1 MGVQLRDILEAK
13 EVDLETLKGRIIA
26 IDAFNW
32 LYQFLSSIRQIDGTP
47 LMDIKGRVTSH
58 LSGLFYRTANLLE
71 AGIKPVYVFDGEKP
85 KFKKYTIEKRKEIRE
100 EAKEK
105 WEKAL
110 ERGDIEEAKK
120 MAQRSGELNEE
131 MIEESKELIRA
142 MGLPIVQAKSEGE
155 AQCAIMCKNGDVNFS
170 ASQDF
175 DSLLFGSPKM
185 IRNLNITGKRKV
197 GGKEVKI
204 SPEIIDLEENLN
216 RLGITREQLIIIGI
230 LVGTDYNPGG
240 IKGIGPKK
248 ALELVKRYKTIE
260 EVMKQVDWE
269 FEIDYKDIYEFF
281 LKPEYNEY
289 KDKLVFKQIDEEK
302 IKKILCDE
310 HDFSEERVNQ
320 VLEKLK
326 APLQTSLTSWFR

>member
-13 EVDLETLKGRIIA
+13 EVELESLKGRIIA

-32 LYQFLSSIRQIDGTP
+32 LYQFLSSIRQPDGTP
-47 LMDIKGRVTSH
+47 LMDLRGRVTSH

-71 AGIKPVYVFDGEKP
+71 VGIKPVYVFDGEKP
-85 KFKKYTIEKRKEIRE
+85 KFKKYTIEKRREIRE

-105 WEKAL
+105 WEEAL
-110 ERGDIEEAKK
+110 EKGDLEEARK

-131 MIEESKELIRA
+131 MIEESKELIKA
-142 MGLPIVQAKSEGE
+142 MGLPVIQAKSEGE
-155 AQCAIMCKNGDVNFS
+155 AQCAVMCKNKDVDLS

-185 IRNLNITGKRKV
+185 VRNLNITGKRKI
-197 GGKEVKI
+197 GGREVKI
-204 SPEIIDLEENLN
+204 YPEIIDLEENLN

-230 LVGTDYNPGG
+230 LVGTDYNVGG
-240 IKGIGPKK
+240 VKGIGPKK
-248 ALELVKRYKTIE
+248 ALELVKKYKKIE
-260 EVMKQVDWE
+260 EVMNHVEWE
-269 FEIDYKDIYEFF
+269 FELDPRDIFEFF
-281 LKPEYNEY
+281 LNPEYNEY
-289 KDKLVFKQIDEEK
+289 KDSLTFKQIDAEK

-320 VLEKLK
+320 VLERLK
-326 APLQTSLTSWFR
+326 MPTQSSLTSWFR

>member
-1 MGVQLRDILEAK
+1 MGVQLRDILEARK
-13 EVDLETLKGRIIA
+13 VELEELKGKIIA

-32 LYQFLSSIRQIDGTP
+32 LYQFLSSIRQHDGTP
-47 LMDIKGRVTSH
+47 LMDIKGRITSH

-71 AGIKPVYVFDGEKP
+71 VGIKPIYVFDGEKP
-85 KFKKYTIEKRKEIRE
+85 KFKKYTIEKRREKRE

-105 WEKAL
+105 WEEAL

-131 MIEESKELIRA
+131 MIEESKELIKA
-142 MGLPIVQAKSEGE
+142 MGLSIIQAKSEGE
-155 AQCAIMCKNGDVNFS
+155 AQCAIMCKNRDVDFS

-175 DSLLFGSPKM
+175 DSLLFGSPRM
-185 IRNLNITGKRKV
+185 IRNLNITGKRKL
-197 GGKEVKI
+197 GGREVKI
-204 SPEIIDLEENLN
+204 YPEIIDLEENLKM
-216 RLGITREQLIIIGI
+216 LGITREQLIIIGI

-248 ALELVKRYKTIE
+248 ALEMVKKYKNLE
-260 EVMKQVDWE
+260 DVMKLVDWE
-269 FEIDYKDIYEFF
+269 FEIDYKEIYEFF
-281 LKPEYNEY
+281 LVPEYNEY
-289 KDKLVFKQIDEEK
+289 KDKLSFGEIDVEK

-320 VLEKLK
+320 VLERLK
-326 APLQTSLTSWFR
+326 SPSQATLRSWFK

>member
-47 LMDIKGRVTSH
+47 LMDIKGRITSH
-58 LSGLFYRTANLLE
+58 LSGIFYRTANLLE
-71 AGIKPVYVFDGEKP
+71 VGIKPVYVFDGEKP
-85 KFKKYTIEKRKEIRE
+85 KFKNYTIEKRKEIRE

-105 WEKAL
+105 WEEAL
-110 ERGDIEEAKK
+110 ERGDVEEAKK

-131 MIEESKELIRA
+131 MIEESKELIKA
-142 MGLPIVQAKSEGE
+142 MGIPTIQAKSEGE

-216 RLGITREQLIIIGI
+216 RLGIKREQIIIIGI

-281 LKPEYNEY
+281 LNPEYNEY
-289 KDKLVFKQIDEEK
+289 KDKLAFKQIDVEK

-320 VLEKLK
+320 VLERLK
-326 APLQTSLTSWFR
+326 PTSQPSLTSWFR

>member
-110 ERGDIEEAKK
+110 EMGDIEEAKK

>member
-47 LMDIKGRVTSH
+47 LMDIKGRITSH

-248 ALELVKRYKTIE
+248 ALELVKRYKT
-260 EVMKQVDWE
+260 
-269 FEIDYKDIYEFF
+269 
-281 LKPEYNEY
+281 
-289 KDKLVFKQIDEEK
+289 
-302 IKKILCDE
+302 
-310 HDFSEERVNQ
+310 
-320 VLEKLK
+320 
-326 APLQTSLTSWFR
+326 